1 MIILHSAGAKLS
13 FENFYNCVIV
23 DDLENGNREQEERKK
38 ERKRRGKKERQRRG
52 TKRRKEE
59 GKREEK
65 KK

>member
-38 ERKRRGKKERQRRG
+38 ERKRRGKKER
-52 TKRRKEE
+52 KKE

-65 KK
+65 KR

>member
-38 ERKRRGKKERQRRG
+38 ERKKEGKKRGKKRE
-52 TKRRKEE
+52 
-59 GKREEK
+59 KREEK